1 MPYPELPPG
10 DEWRRDAG
18 HSPYR
23 LRGTRAVDLPI
34 AEPESEPHDP
44 LQIGYSD
51 FRRRLEE
58 LLASVTETMDRQGL
72 RVIFSDGQA
81 AWAQLVAEFG
91 RLSPMDQD
99 RERATA
105 QRLLQSM
112 QAVRA
117 RLGVPWFNEELPD

>member
-1 MPYPELPPG
+1 M
-10 DEWRRDAG
+10 A
-18 HSPYR
+18 
-23 LRGTRAVDLPI
+23 
-34 AEPESEPHDP
+34 ESESEVPDP

-58 LLASVTETMDRQGL
+58 LLASVTETTERQEL
-72 RVIFSDGQA
+72 RAIFSDGQA

-99 RERATA
+99 RERSTA
-105 QRLLQSM
+105 QRLLYEM
-112 QAVRA
+112 QTVRA